1 MVFDPRKKLLMPSC
15 GIFFLKQW
23 LHVKIRRTGEAGAYR
38 WSIRNCYRDICSPSF
53 EMWGRK
59 CQLFR
64 LKRGGSIQYGLEN
77 EEGDSPIHLSKRY
90 VCIQQILKGTHSH
103 VCLCQLLIANNSCP
117 IHTLT
122 LDTRTCPIP
131 EMYIILC
138 KP

>member
-1 MVFDPRKKLLMPSC
+1 MWGRKCQLFRLKRGGSIQYGLENEEGDSPIHLSKRYVC
-15 GIFFLKQW
+15 ISKFLKG
-23 LHVKIRRTGEAGAYR
+23 HTVMFVSVNVKIRRTGEAGAYR
-38 WSIRNCYRDICSPSF
+38 WSIRKCYSDICSPSF

-103 VCLCQLLIANNSCP
+103 VCLC
-117 IHTLT
+117 
-122 LDTRTCPIP
+122 
-131 EMYIILC
+131 
-138 KP
+138 